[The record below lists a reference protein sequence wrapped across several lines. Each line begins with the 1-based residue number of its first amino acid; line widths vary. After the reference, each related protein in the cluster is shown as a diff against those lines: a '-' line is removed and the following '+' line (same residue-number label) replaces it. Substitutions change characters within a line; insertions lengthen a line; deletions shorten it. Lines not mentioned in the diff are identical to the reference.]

1 MIAERLNDPCSKRQ
15 SAFTQNDYKG
25 ICDRQIPLHHLYRCL
40 DVLAE
45 EQEFLKTHLF
55 QVQQTLF
62 SQELDVVFY
71 DVTTLYF
78 ESQKQQEGS
87 FRQKGYSKDGKFHK
101 TQVVL
106 GLLIDK
112 MRNPISYQIYQGN
125 TYEGKTML
133 DALETLKK
141 QYQIDQ
147 AVVVADSAMIDQS
160 NQEFILQ
167 TPGLD
172 YIIGDRI
179 KNLPKKIISQLLD
192 TTNHI
197 ALDTSG

>member
-1 MIAERLNDPCSKRQ
+1 
-15 SAFTQNDYKG
+15 
-25 ICDRQIPLHHLYRCL
+25 
-40 DVLAE
+40 
-45 EQEFLKTHLF
+45 
-55 QVQQTLF
+55 
-62 SQELDVVFY
+62 
-71 DVTTLYF
+71 
-78 ESQKQQEGS
+78 
-87 FRQKGYSKDGKFHK
+87 
-101 TQVVL
+101 
-106 GLLIDK
+106 
-112 MRNPISYQIYQGN
+112 
-125 TYEGKTML
+125 ML

-167 TPGLD
+167 IPGLD